1 MPHPKT
7 QFCFP
12 LMHMMN
18 LEQIAKLSGVSR
30 STVSRVINNEPNVS
44 DGTRENVLRIVRLMN
59 YVPNAAARGLAG
71 GRTQVIGLVIPTG
84 IAELFANPFFSLFM
98 QGVSSACNA
107 HGHTVMLW
115 LAEPEYERRQIHQIV
130 HSGSIDGVLVASVL
144 MDDSLVQSVCDS
156 GRPFVLVGRHPT
168 NLDVNYVDADNHG
181 GAREAVR
188 HLLRLGRTRIATVTG
203 PQNKIAGMD
212 RLTGYIAALREHGLP
227 FDSNLIVD
235 GGFSEI
241 GGYLAMRQLLPQQ
254 PDAVFVASDLMALG
268 ALRAVREIGLRVP
281 EDMALVGFDDTP
293 LAARTEPPLTVIRQ
307 PARQLG
313 RLAAETLIEVIRDP
327 DSSPQHL
334 MLPTELVIR
343 ASCGATL
350 Q

>member
-1 MPHPKT
+1 MPYPKT
-7 QFCFP
+7 HPCLP

-30 STVSRVINNEPNVS
+30 STASRVINNDPNVS
-44 DGTRENVLRIVRLMN
+44 DDTRENVLRIVHLMN

-71 GRTQVIGLVIPTG
+71 GRTQVIGLVIPIG
-84 IAELFANPFFSLFM
+84 IAELFASPFFSLFM

-115 LAEPEYERRQIHQIV
+115 LAEPEYERRQIRQIV

-144 MDDSLVQSVCDS
+144 LDDSLVQAVCDS
-156 GRPFVLVGRHPT
+156 ERPFVLVGRHPT
-168 NLDVNYVDADNHG
+168 NLDVNYVDTDNHG

-212 RLTGYIAALREHGLP
+212 RLTGYIAALREHGLK
-227 FDSNLIVD
+227 FDSALIAD
-235 GGFSEI
+235 GGFNEI
-241 GGYLAMRQLLPQQ
+241 GGYLAMQQLLSQQ

-268 ALRAVREIGLRVP
+268 ALRAIREARLRVP

-313 RLAAETLIEVIRDP
+313 RLAAETLIEVIQDP

-334 MLPTELVIR
+334 ILPTELVIR